1 MASAAPTNRVL
12 GYRGQQV
19 HEFVTN
25 WYEQHGR
32 CPSYGTIRD
41 MFGFSSKQDV
51 YNVMRRLEQ
60 RGLGRFVDPHYTPQ
74 RTSTSRR

>member
-1 MASAAPTNRVL
+1 MASLPKDDRVL

-19 HEFVTN
+19 EQFVTD
-25 WYEQHGR
+25 WFKRYGR

-41 MFGFSSKQDV
+41 MFGFNSKQDV

-60 RGLGRFVDPHYTPQ
+60 RGLGRFIDPNYEPQ
-74 RTSTSRR
+74 RTSKARR